1 MPISDEERAQR
12 AEDAQRI
19 RHSTEL
25 EGGRT
30 SDAARAIQDK
40 YVRGEIDAE
49 ELMRQT
55 IALDSDQDGAS
66 P

>member
-12 AEDAQRI
+12 AADAQRI

-40 YVRGEIDAE
+40 YVRG
-49 ELMRQT
+49 
-55 IALDSDQDGAS
+55 
-66 P
+66 